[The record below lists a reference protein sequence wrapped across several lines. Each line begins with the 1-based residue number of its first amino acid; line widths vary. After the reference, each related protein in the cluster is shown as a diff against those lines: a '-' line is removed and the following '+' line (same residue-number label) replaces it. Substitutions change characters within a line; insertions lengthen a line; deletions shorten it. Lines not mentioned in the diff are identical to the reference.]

1 MLEQIPGGKPVP
13 LGADKGYDTRDF
25 VAECGNLEVTPHV
38 AQNTKRSMGIA
49 IAERTTRQPGYEIS
63 QKKRKRIEECCGWLK
78 DIARLRKVQIAEFT
92 RWAGCLCLPQT
103 QECLPKKVR
112 LGLTCPL
119 FGIMRVADFAGT
131 SCFSAA

>member
-1 MLEQIPGGKPVP
+1 MLEQIPVGKPVT

-25 VAECGNLEVTPHV
+25 VAECGNLGVTPHV

-78 DIARLRKVQIAEFT
+78 DIARLRKVQIGEFT
-92 RWAGCLCLPQT
+92 RWPVVYVCRRHKNASRR
-103 QECLPKKVR
+103 R

-131 SCFSAA
+131 SRFSAA

>member
-1 MLEQIPGGKPVP
+1 MLEQIPGGKPVT

-78 DIARLRKVQIAEFT
+78 DIARLRKVQIGEFT
-92 RWAGCLCLPQT
+92 RWAGCLRLPQT

-112 LGLTCPL
+112 IDMSFIRHHAGCGL
-119 FGIMRVADFAGT
+119 RWN
-131 SCFSAA
+131 